1 MVHLTFLVHVY
12 MINARSVRN
21 KAETI
26 CDYIT
31 ERDFDIICLTKTWL
45 SENYDAVI
53 HALTPDEATDEAAE
67 LV

>member
-1 MVHLTFLVHVY
+1 